1 MELWLLLVVSVLFV
15 LSFYLL
21 LQRSISRVLL
31 GLLALSNAANLLIF
45 TSAGLE
51 RGVSPIIVGESLKD
65 QVHADPLP
73 QALILTAIV
82 IGMGILAFSL
92 ALSVKIKKVLQIEDV
107 DDLKDE

>member
-1 MELWLLLVVSVLFV
+1 MEFWIIIVISVLFF

-21 LQRSISRVLL
+21 LQRSMSRIIL
-31 GLLALSNAANLLIF
+31 GLLILSNAANLLIF

-51 RGVSPIIVGESLKD
+51 RAISPIILGESLAD

-82 IGMGILAFSL
+82 IGMGVLAFAL
-92 ALSVKIKKVLQIEDV
+92 ALSLKLKKLINIEDV
-107 DDLKDE
+107 DELGDE